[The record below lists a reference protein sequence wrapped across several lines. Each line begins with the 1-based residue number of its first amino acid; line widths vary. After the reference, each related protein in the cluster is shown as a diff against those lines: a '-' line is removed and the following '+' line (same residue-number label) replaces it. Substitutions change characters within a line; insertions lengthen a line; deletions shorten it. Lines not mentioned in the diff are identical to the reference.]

1 MPTNGRYLK
10 SEVKMIRLF
19 TLDDISAFSS
29 DSVYK
34 IGLAAES
41 FGLSDENISSF
52 PSRDELCDEALVAV
66 QNGDYVIVASECGDY
81 NTFKRELIARLLLEE
96 YESDEIKDL
105 ITLHAGEDVGE
116 IDLTGHSLVPR
127 GSIYHFTTDGLF
139 CGFTTDVLQG
149 KLTYLPLDFLRID
162 AVLASLVEDVLEP
175 LDALSKG
182 ERPPIKM
189 PQTDILSH
197 VEEMVESLSSANLKL
212 ALATGE
218 ATMWVYN
225 LYDQVPELTEKISFV
240 EVVDEDEDEEE
251 ATAESESVKIIR
263 HAREAMSNSDADMG
277 GAISEIFSTENEDGK
292 TVYFAYAAIVDKG
305 TAKAKKITTKN
316 PEDLAIILPHALT
329 VLTSLVK
336 AKAESAIE
344 ALDAAR
350 RLYEDDA
357 EPEKTAPVPTDK
369 DKPLSKNM
377 LIGGIC
383 ALVLAVI
390 IPVILVVSLV
400 SGDEPTTTTLPP
412 ISSTTTTSPSQS
424 SGDDVFNTP
433 SQGGSLQ
440 DIVNSGVTEPS
451 APDVSVSDTSA
462 PSASTSGEF
471 TFYVFGYG
479 HGVGMSQV
487 GANYLAGLGWSWAD
501 ILAHYYYDP
510 NTYIVTG
517 EKYPE
522 KITYE
527 GKQYSAREYLA
538 RALEA
543 EMPASSNLEALKA
556 QVVALYTFARYYNAD
571 AIADRSP
578 VFTAKLTKSSHSFL
592 AEGKTPSPNTYAAV
606 DAIIAIGPYIEHN
619 GTTALTPYHA
629 MSAGKTTSYYNCWGK
644 DSGTSVPYL
653 SGARTSMGD
662 YYDDNF
668 KSTVTISSSEL
679 RALAS
684 EQDIELSGDPA
695 TWLSIISHD
704 AAVRED
710 IGYVSSIKVGNKV
723 MTGNDFRIKLMGGR
737 IRSHCF
743 AIAYTPT
750 A

>member
-1 MPTNGRYLK
+1 M
-10 SEVKMIRLF
+10 S
-19 TLDDISAFSS
+19 
-29 DSVYK
+29 
-34 IGLAAES
+34 
-41 FGLSDENISSF
+41 
-52 PSRDELCDEALVAV
+52 
-66 QNGDYVIVASECGDY
+66 
-81 NTFKRELIARLLLEE
+81 
-96 YESDEIKDL
+96 
-105 ITLHAGEDVGE
+105 E
-116 IDLTGHSLVPR
+116 IDLTGHSLIPR

-139 CGFTTDVLQG
+139 CGFTADVLQG

-162 AVLASLVEDVLEP
+162 AVLESLVEDVLEP
-175 LDALSKG
+175 LDALAKG
-182 ERPPIKM
+182 ERPPIRM
-189 PQTDILSH
+189 PKTDILSH
-197 VEEMVESLSSANLKL
+197 VEEIVEGLTSADKKL

-225 LYDQVPELTEKISFV
+225 LYDQVPDLTERISFV
-240 EVVDEDEDEEE
+240 EVSDEDEDEEEE

-263 HAREAMSNSDADMG
+263 HAREAMKNSEADMG
-277 GAISEIFSTENEDGK
+277 GAISEIFSMDTEDGK
-292 TVYFAYAAIVDKG
+292 TVYFAYAALVDKG
-305 TAKAKKITTKN
+305 TAKAKKITTRN
-316 PEDLAIILPHALT
+316 PEDLAIILPHSLG
-329 VLTSLVK
+329 VLASLVK
-336 AKAESAIE
+336 AKAQSEIE
-344 ALDAAR
+344 ALEAAKK
-350 RLYEDDA
+350 LYEDEA
-357 EPEKTAPVPTDK
+357 EEKKQAPAVTETK

-377 LIGGIC
+377 MIGAIC
-383 ALVLAVI
+383 ALALAVI
-390 IPVILVVSLV
+390 IPVILVVNLV

-412 ISSTTTTSPSQS
+412 ISSTTTTAPTQS
-424 SGDDVFNTP
+424 TTNGAFTP
-433 SQGGSLQ
+433 SQDSSLQ
-440 DIVNSGVTEPS
+440 GIVNSGVTEPS

-462 PSASTSGEF
+462 PSSSTSGDF

-501 ILAHYYYDP
+501 ILAHYYYDA

-556 QVVALYTFARYYNAD
+556 QVVALYTFARYYNAE
-571 AIADRSP
+571 AIANRSP
-578 VFTAKLTKSSHSFL
+578 VFNAKLTKSSHSFL

-662 YYDDNF
+662 YYDENF
-668 KSTVTISSSEL
+668 KSTVTVSSSEL

-684 EQDIELSGDPA
+684 EQGIELSGDPA